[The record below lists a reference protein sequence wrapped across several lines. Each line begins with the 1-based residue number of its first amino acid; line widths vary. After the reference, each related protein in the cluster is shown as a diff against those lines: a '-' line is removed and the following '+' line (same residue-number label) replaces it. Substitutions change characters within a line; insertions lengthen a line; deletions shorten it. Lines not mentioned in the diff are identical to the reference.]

1 MNNLQ
6 FLSLVAGMNAGCEKS
21 KDQLF
26 EYMYSEAI
34 IAFKKN
40 NIGNKYS
47 YYDVDDK
54 LMDKIEYLLK
64 YNYESTGN
72 PTGLVFTS
80 LSNVVRDYHRKNKN
94 NITYT
99 FSELDSFN
107 CKKSDDVDDSY
118 SYSINWIRGD
128 INTDDSLYK
137 NEKLEVLKRGIRTLP
152 LSQREV
158 MWLLLIERLTQEEV
172 ITVLKITNQQLYNL
186 KCQGKIKL
194 EKFIK
199 KHGYRM

>member
-1 MNNLQ
+1 MNNQQ
-6 FLSLVAGMNAGCEKS
+6 FLTLVAGHRAGCKKS
-21 KDQLF
+21 QEQLF
-26 EYMYSEAI
+26 EYMFSQAI

-80 LSNVVRDYHRKNKN
+80 LSNVVRDYQRKNKN

-158 MWLLLIERLTQEEV
+158 MWLLLIERLTQEVV